1 MISKIPI
8 YNLNAVRRETGLK
21 ADVLRAWERRYK
33 LPMPQRSTGGHRLY
47 SQYDIEIIKWLQA
60 RQGEGLSISRA
71 VELWMEIIEAGRNPF
86 ADYSSVI
93 TPANTP
99 LPAADTRIDIIR
111 SQWLDACM
119 NFDNEK
125 AEDIL
130 NQSFA
135 LYPVEVVCTEVLQQG
150 LKTVGDLWYSGKASV
165 QQEHFASA
173 LAVRRIEALILAA
186 PSPTRQQTAMLA
198 CPAGER
204 HIFPLLLIYL
214 FLRRKGFKVV
224 YLGANVPMEQLKDT
238 TTAIHPDVIVLS
250 AQRLSSAASTKTT
263 IEFLLDMNIPL
274 AYGGLI
280 FNRIPELRDRIPAW
294 FLGENIE
301 QAIQMVENLA
311 TKPLVFPSHGILTS
325 SLGDVAKKF
334 AEQRPFI
341 EMTVHSEL
349 QNTPFESNF
358 IGEADTFFASGL
370 ESALELGDPA
380 FIEADLEWLNRF
392 LHGRQ
397 LKVDQVNQY
406 LLTYLYA
413 VKRYMGTEGAV
424 LTTWLD
430 SYLSKGFRRLDEK

>member
-8 YNLNAVRRETGLK
+8 YNLNAVCRETGLK

-173 LAVRRIEALILAA
+173 LAVR
-186 PSPTRQQTAMLA
+186 
-198 CPAGER
+198 
-204 HIFPLLLIYL
+204 
-214 FLRRKGFKVV
+214 
-224 YLGANVPMEQLKDT
+224 
-238 TTAIHPDVIVLS
+238 
-250 AQRLSSAASTKTT
+250 
-263 IEFLLDMNIPL
+263 
-274 AYGGLI
+274 
-280 FNRIPELRDRIPAW
+280 
-294 FLGENIE
+294 
-301 QAIQMVENLA
+301 
-311 TKPLVFPSHGILTS
+311 
-325 SLGDVAKKF
+325 
-334 AEQRPFI
+334 
-341 EMTVHSEL
+341 
-349 QNTPFESNF
+349 
-358 IGEADTFFASGL
+358 
-370 ESALELGDPA
+370 
-380 FIEADLEWLNRF
+380 
-392 LHGRQ
+392 
-397 LKVDQVNQY
+397 
-406 LLTYLYA
+406 
-413 VKRYMGTEGAV
+413 
-424 LTTWLD
+424 
-430 SYLSKGFRRLDEK
+430 